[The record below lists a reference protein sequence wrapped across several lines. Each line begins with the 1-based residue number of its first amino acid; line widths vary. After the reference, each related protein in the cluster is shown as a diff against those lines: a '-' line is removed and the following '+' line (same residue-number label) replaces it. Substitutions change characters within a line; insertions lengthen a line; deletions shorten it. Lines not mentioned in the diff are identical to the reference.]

1 MPSYEPLKSARRVL
15 DVLVA
20 LNRAP
25 TTSIRD
31 LHAATGIPKP
41 TLVRILET
49 LVAAGFVAR
58 DANRGGYQVTSAVTN
73 LSAGFHGEPMVVEV
87 AAPLARALTA
97 EILWPVAVATLDVD
111 AMVVRY
117 STIPDSPLAHVHT
130 TLNKRLS
137 LVARAHGWAYLAFC
151 PEDERRILL
160 EMVSR
165 SPAPEDRVARS
176 AKTIAEVLREV
187 RTNGHAVRDPA
198 VDPQTS
204 TMAVPVMR
212 GDRVVATVGA
222 TFFAKA
228 VTRADAARDLAP
240 RLRELAASIAERMVG
255 AVP

>member
-15 DVLVA
+15 DVLLA

-25 TTSIRD
+25 VTSIRE
-31 LHAATGIPKP
+31 LHAATDIPKP

-49 LVAAGFVAR
+49 LIDAGFVAR
-58 DANRGGYQVTSAVTN
+58 DANRAGYQVTSAVTG

-87 AAPLARALTA
+87 AAPLARALTVD
-97 EILWPVAVATLDVD
+97 ILWPVAIATLDVD

-137 LVARAHGWAYLAFC
+137 LVARAHGRAYLAFC

-160 EMVSR
+160 DMVAR
-165 SPAPEDRVARS
+165 SQAPEDRAAR
-176 AKTIAEVLREV
+176 APKAIARVLREV
-187 RTNGHAVRDPA
+187 RDNGYALRDPA

-222 TFFAKA
+222 TFF
-228 VTRADAARDLAP
+228 TRALPHRAAVCDLAP
-240 RLRELAASIAERMVG
+240 RLSDLAASVAARMG
-255 AVP
+255 APDG